1 VGLFFCPEIKHM
13 YIETNLYK
21 LSPLQSQIEQLGK
34 QIGDTP
40 LLSFRNISPN
50 PKVELWAKAE
60 WKQASGS
67 VKARAAY
74 YIIRDAIQKG
84 FLYQGKTLLD
94 ASSGNT
100 AIAYAYLAKEL
111 GISVTIC
118 LPENAS
124 PKRKEILKSLGANLI
139 LTSKFGGTDDAQ
151 EAAQALATAQPER
164 YFYADQYKNPNNLLA
179 HYQGTALEILKQQ
192 PFLTHFIAGLGTTG
206 TFTGTATRLRETHP
220 HIQLVSLQPDLALHG
235 LEGWK
240 HLETAL
246 VPSIYNP
253 TLADL
258 NLEIATEDA
267 FRTIEVV
274 KKKEGFLLSP
284 SAAANI
290 TGALKIA
297 QEIDQGILI
306 TLLPDSVERYPEI
319 QEKFK

>member
-1 VGLFFCPEIKHM
+1 M
-13 YIETNLYK
+13 YIESNPYK
-21 LSPLQSQIEQLGK
+21 TSPLQSQIEQLAK
-34 QIGDTP
+34 QIGHTP

-50 PKVELWAKAE
+50 KKVEIWAKVE
-60 WKQASGS
+60 WKQSSGS

-84 FLYQGKTLLD
+84 LLYQGKTLLD

-111 GISVTIC
+111 GISLTIC

-124 PKRKEILKSLGANLI
+124 AKRKEILRSFGANLI

-151 EAAQALATAQPER
+151 EVAQALATAQPER
-164 YFYADQYKNPNNLLA
+164 YFYANQYKNPNNLLA
-179 HYQGTALEILKQQ
+179 HYEGTATEILNQQ
-192 PFLTHFIAGLGTTG
+192 PSLTHFIAGLGTTG
-206 TFTGTATRLRETHP
+206 TFTGIATRLKETHP

-246 VPSIYNP
+246 VPTIYNP
-253 TLADL
+253 KLADF

-267 FRTIEVV
+267 FRTIEEV
-274 KKKEGFLLSP
+274 KKKEGLLLSP
-284 SAAANI
+284 SSAANI
-290 TGALKIA
+290 NGALKVA
-297 QEIDQGILI
+297 NEIEQGILVTI
-306 TLLPDSVERYPEI
+306 LPDSADRYPEI
-319 QEKFK
+319 QTKFKDL